1 MYTDLP
7 INVIIPELQQ
17 LFRDQDTGVLI
28 AEPGAGKTTVVPLA
42 MLEEPWLD
50 GKKIIMLEPRRLAAR
65 SAAARMA
72 ASLGEKTGETIGYRV
87 RMDTRVSKATR
98 IEVVTEGVLTR
109 MLQQDQ
115 GLEDTAMIIFDEF
128 HERHLHGDLG
138 LALALESRAMLR
150 PDLKLLVMSATLD
163 PAPVCSLLG
172 EETRVVNC
180 AGRTF
185 PVDTRYVPKPAAVE
199 LESWTARTIIRALS
213 EEEGDILVFLPGAR
227 EIHRT
232 ERELLQVLQA
242 SLPAQVNIHTLYGSM
257 SAEKQDEAIRPA
269 VDGWR
274 KVVLSTAIAE
284 SSLTLPG
291 VKVVVDAGLSR
302 ASAFSPRTGMSRL
315 VTLPASKASADQ
327 RRGRAGRIAPGVCYR
342 LWSEEAHGA
351 LPEAARPEIT
361 SADLAP
367 LALELAAWGV
377 QSPAE
382 LRWLDTPPDAA
393 YAQAQA
399 LLRQLGGLDD
409 AGRIMPF
416 GRRMNTLGVHPRLAS
431 MLLRAAE
438 LGLAS
443 YASTLAALLQEPAGS
458 RSSSSA
464 SAGGA
469 GTDLRPRVEALLAA
483 GRSSAMPQAA
493 AAGADGA
500 AVRRMLQESRQ
511 LRSAL
516 GSPAADPVRPDE
528 DSCGLLLSFAYP
540 DRIGQRREDG
550 RYLLSSGRGVRLVS
564 TESLSRSAYLV
575 AAEADD
581 QGADARILLAAPV
594 QEQTML
600 RAAQHLLHEEVL
612 VAWDRTTKSVRAH
625 KRQRIGVLIIKEST
639 IVKPPEDQVLEAL
652 LSGIR
657 LEGSDILPWSK
668 TSRQVADRMRFLHLH
683 LPDWPDLIEDHLTD
697 ELSEQLAPYLTGMR
711 SATDLKRLSMHD
723 VLLGGLSWTQRQ
735 QLDEEAP
742 THIRVPSGSRI
753 PVDYSNPEDPILSVR
768 LQEMFG
774 QHETPRIGGGL
785 VPVTL
790 HLLSP
795 AQRPVQV
802 TRDLA
807 NFWRETYFEV
817 KKDLKGRYPK
827 HYWPDNPLEA
837 VATNRAKPR

>member
-1 MYTDLP
+1 MYNDLP
-7 INVIIPELQQ
+7 IKAMIPEIRQ
-17 LFRDQDTGVLI
+17 LFRDQDAGILI

-65 SAAARMA
+65 SAASRMA
-72 ASLGEKTGETIGYRV
+72 ASLGEKAGETIGYRV
-87 RMDTRVSKATR
+87 RMDTRVSPATR

-138 LALALESRAMLR
+138 LALALESREMLR

-163 PAPVCSLLG
+163 AAPVSALLG
-172 EETRVVNC
+172 ENTRVVNC

-185 PVDTRYVPKPAAVE
+185 PVETRYVPKPAAAE
-199 LESWTARTIIRALS
+199 LESWTARTIIRALD
-213 EEEGDILVFLPGAR
+213 EEQGDILVFLPGAR

-232 ERELLQVLQA
+232 ERELMQ
-242 SLPAQVNIHTLYGSM
+242 SILPEKVNIHTLYGSM
-257 SAEKQDEAIRPA
+257 PAEKQDEAIRPA
-269 VDGWR
+269 AGGWR
-274 KVVLSTAIAE
+274 KVVLSTSIAE

-302 ASAFSPRTGMSRL
+302 ASSFSPRTGMSRL
-315 VTLPASKASADQ
+315 VTLPVSKASADQ
-327 RRGRAGRIAPGVCYR
+327 RRGRAGRLAPGVCYR

-351 LPEAARPEIT
+351 LPETARPEIT

-382 LRWLDTPPDAA
+382 LRWLDIPPDAA

-409 AGRIMPF
+409 TGRITPF
-416 GRRMNTLGVHPRLAS
+416 GRRMNTFGVHPRLAS

-443 YASTLAALLQEPAGS
+443 FASTLAALLQEPAGL
-458 RSSSSA
+458 RGSSA
-464 SAGGA
+464 GAGGA
-469 GTDLRPRVEALLAA
+469 GTDLRPRVDALLAA
-483 GRSSAMPQAA
+483 ASSARPP

-516 GSPAADPVRPDE
+516 GSPAPDPVQPDE
-528 DSCGLLLSFAYP
+528 DSCGMLLAFAYP

-550 RYLLSSGRGVRLVS
+550 RYLLSSGRGVRLAAA
-564 TESLSRSAYLV
+564 ESLSRSAYLV

-581 QGADARILLAAPV
+581 QGADARILLAAPLR
-594 QEQTML
+594 EETLL
-600 RAAQHLLHEEVL
+600 RAAQHLLHEEVQ

-625 KRQRIGVLIIKEST
+625 KRQRIGALVLKEST
-639 IVKPPEDQVLEAL
+639 IAQPPEDQVREAL

-657 LEGSDILPWSK
+657 MEGLDSLPWTKS
-668 TSRQVADRMRFLHLH
+668 SRQLADRMRFLHLH
-683 LPDWPDLIEDHLTD
+683 LPEWPDLIEDHLTD
-697 ELSEQLAPYLTGMR
+697 ELAERLEPYLTGMR
-711 SATDLKRLSMHD
+711 SAADLKKLSMQD
-723 VLLGGLSWTQRQ
+723 VLLGGISWTQRQ

-742 THIRVPSGSRI
+742 THIQVPSGSRI
-753 PVDYSNPEDPILSVR
+753 PVDYSHPETPVLAVR

-774 QHETPRIGGGL
+774 QQETPRIGGGR

-795 AQRPVQV
+795 AHRPVQV

-837 VATNRAKPR
+837 AATNRAKPRNS

>member
-1 MYTDLP
+1 MKTDLP
-7 INVIIPELQQ
+7 IQPIIPDLRQ
-17 LFRDQDTGVLI
+17 LFQEKDTGVLI

-42 MLEEPWLD
+42 LLEEPWVA
-50 GKKIIMLEPRRLAAR
+50 GRKIIMLEPRRLAAR

-72 ASLGEKTGETIGYRV
+72 ASLGEKVGLTVGYRV
-87 RMDTRVSKATR
+87 RMDTRVSPSTR

-163 PAPVCSLLG
+163 PAPVCALLG
-172 EETRVVNC
+172 EGTKWIDC
-180 AGRTF
+180 PGRTF
-185 PVDTRYVPKPAAVE
+185 PVETRYISKPASEQIETFTAQAVVK
-199 LESWTARTIIRALS
+199 ALA
-213 EEEGDILVFLPGAR
+213 EQEGDILVFLPGAK

-232 ERELLQVLQA
+232 EREL
-242 SLPAQVNIHTLYGSM
+242 SNHMLPAHVEVHALYGSM
-257 SAEKQDEAIRPA
+257 PVERQDEAVRPA
-269 VDGWR
+269 DEGKR
-274 KVVLSTAIAE
+274 KVVLSTSIAE

-302 ASAFSPRTGMSRL
+302 ASVFSPRTGMSRL
-315 VTLPASKASADQ
+315 VTLPVSKASADQ

-342 LWSEEAHGA
+342 LWSEEAHGV
-351 LPEAARPEIT
+351 LPDAAKPEIA

-382 LRWLDTPPDAA
+382 LQWLDTPPAAA
-393 YAQAQA
+393 YGQAQA

-409 AGRIMPF
+409 AGRITPF

-438 LGLAS
+438 LGLVS
-443 YASTLAALLQEPAGS
+443 YASMLAALLQEPAGL
-458 RSSSSA
+458 RSSGSA
-464 SAGGA
+464 GA
-469 GTDLRPRVEALLAA
+469 GTDLRPRVEALLTAD
-483 GRSSAMPQAA
+483 SSGMPQAA
-493 AAGADGA
+493 ASVADGA

-516 GSPAADPVRPDE
+516 GPAADPVRPDE
-528 DSCGLLLSFAYP
+528 DSCGWLLSFAYP

-550 RYLLSSGRGVRLVS
+550 RYLLSSGRGVRLAA

-594 QEQTML
+594 QEKRL
-600 RAAQHLLHEEVL
+600 LELGPHLLHEEVQ
-612 VAWDRTTKSVRAH
+612 VAWDRNTRSVRAH
-625 KRQRIGVLIIKEST
+625 KRLQIGAITLKESG
-639 IVKPPEDQVLEAL
+639 IARPPEDQVLEAL

-657 LEGSDILPWSK
+657 IEGLDCLPWTKS
-668 TSRQVADRMRFLHLH
+668 SRQLADRMRFLHHH
-683 LPDWPDLIEDHLTD
+683 LPEWPDLIEDHLTE
-697 ELSEQLAPYLTGMR
+697 ELAENLSPFLTGMR
-711 SATDLKRLSMHD
+711 SAADLKKLSMQD
-723 VLLGGLSWTQRQ
+723 VLVGGLSWEQRQ
-735 QLDEEAP
+735 QLDREAP
-742 THIRVPSGSRI
+742 THIQVPSGSRI
-753 PVDYSNPEDPILSVR
+753 PVDYSRSEDPTLAVR

-774 QHETPRIGGGL
+774 QQETPRIGGGR
-785 VPVTL
+785 VPLTI

-795 AQRPVQV
+795 AHRPVQV

-827 HYWPDNPLEA
+827 HYWPDDPLEA
-837 VATNRAKPR
+837 KATNRAKPRM

>member
-1 MYTDLP
+1 MKTDLP
-7 INVIIPELQQ
+7 IQQIIPELRQ
-17 LFRDQDTGVLI
+17 LFQEKDTGVLI

-42 MLEEPWLD
+42 LLEEPWVT
-50 GKKIIMLEPRRLAAR
+50 GRKIIMLEPRRLAAR

-72 ASLGEKTGETIGYRV
+72 ASLGEKAGQTVGYRV
-87 RMDTRVSKATR
+87 RMDTRVSQSTR

-163 PAPVCSLLG
+163 PVPVCALLG
-172 EETRVVNC
+172 EGTKWIAC
-180 AGRTF
+180 PGRTF
-185 PVDTRYVPKPAAVE
+185 PVETRYVSKPVSEQIETFTAQAVV
-199 LESWTARTIIRALS
+199 RALL
-213 EEEGDILVFLPGAR
+213 EQEGDVLVFLPGAK

-232 ERELLQVLQA
+232 ERELSNLI
-242 SLPAQVNIHTLYGSM
+242 LPAHVEVHALYGSM
-257 SAEKQDEAIRPA
+257 PVEGQDEAVRPA
-269 VDGWR
+269 DEGKR
-274 KVVLSTAIAE
+274 KVVLSTSIAE
-284 SSLTLPG
+284 SSLTLAG

-302 ASAFSPRTGMSRL
+302 ASVFSPRTGMSRL
-315 VTLPASKASADQ
+315 VTLPVSKASADQ

-342 LWSEEAHGA
+342 LWSEEAHGV
-351 LPEAARPEIT
+351 LPEAAKPEIA

-382 LRWLDTPPDAA
+382 LQWLDTPPAAA
-393 YAQAQA
+393 YGQAQA

-409 AGRIMPF
+409 AGRITPF

-443 YASTLAALLQEPAGS
+443 YASMLAALLQEPAGLL
-458 RSSSSA
+458 SSGSA
-464 SAGGA
+464 GA
-469 GTDLRPRVEALLAA
+469 GTDLRPRVEALLTAD
-483 GRSSAMPQAA
+483 SSGMPQAA
-493 AAGADGA
+493 ASVADGA

-516 GSPAADPVRPDE
+516 GPAADPVRPDE
-528 DSCGLLLSFAYP
+528 DSCGWLLSFAYP

-550 RYLLSSGRGVRLVS
+550 RYLLSSGRGVRLAA

-594 QEQTML
+594 QEKRL
-600 RAAQHLLHEEVL
+600 LDFGPHLLHEEVQ
-612 VAWDRTTKSVRAH
+612 VAWDRNTRSVRAH
-625 KRQRIGVLIIKEST
+625 RRLQIGAITLKENS
-639 IVKPPEDQVLEAL
+639 IAQPPEDQVLEAL

-657 LEGSDILPWSK
+657 IEGLDCLPWTKS
-668 TSRQVADRMRFLHLH
+668 SRQLADRMRFLHHH
-683 LPDWPDLIEDHLTD
+683 LPEWPDLIEDHLTE
-697 ELSEQLAPYLTGMR
+697 ELAEHLSPFLTGMR
-711 SATDLKRLSMHD
+711 SAADLKRLSMQD
-723 VLLGGLSWTQRQ
+723 VLLGGLSWEQRQ
-735 QLDEEAP
+735 QLDREAP
-742 THIRVPSGSRI
+742 THIQVPSGSRI
-753 PVDYSNPEDPILSVR
+753 PVDYSRPEDPTLAVR

-774 QHETPRIGGGL
+774 QQETPRIGGGR
-785 VPVTL
+785 VPLTI

-827 HYWPDNPLEA
+827 HYWPDDPLEA
-837 VATNRAKPR
+837 IATNRAKPRV

>member
-1 MYTDLP
+1 MHIELP
-7 INVIIPELQQ
+7 IQEIIPELRQ

-42 MLEEPWLD
+42 LLEEPWVA
-50 GKKIIMLEPRRLAAR
+50 GRKIIMLEPRRLAAR
-65 SAAARMA
+65 SAASRLA
-72 ASLGEKTGETIGYRV
+72 ATLGEKAGQTVGYRV
-87 RMDTRVSKATR
+87 RMDTRVSQVTR

-163 PAPVCSLLG
+163 PVPVCALLG
-172 EETRVVNC
+172 EGTGSIHC
-180 AGRTF
+180 PGRTF
-185 PVDTRYVPKPAAVE
+185 PVETRYVPRPAAMP
-199 LESWTARTIIRALS
+199 LEQFTAQTVTKALA
-213 EEEGDILVFLPGAR
+213 EQEGDVLVFLPGAR

-232 ERELLQVLQA
+232 ERELSNG
-242 SLPAQVNIHTLYGSM
+242 SLPGHVKVHSLYGSM
-257 SAEKQDEAIRPA
+257 PVEQQDEAIRPA
-269 VDGWR
+269 AEGSR
-274 KVVLSTAIAE
+274 KVVLSTSIAE
-284 SSLTLPG
+284 SSLTLAG
-291 VKVVVDAGLSR
+291 VKIVVDAGLSR

-315 VTLPASKASADQ
+315 VTLPVSKASADQ

-342 LWSEEAHGA
+342 LWSEEVHGG

-367 LALELAAWGV
+367 LALELAVWGV

-382 LRWLDTPPDAA
+382 LQWLDTPPDAA
-393 YAQAQA
+393 YGQAQA

-409 AGRIMPF
+409 AGRITPF

-443 YASTLAALLQEPAGS
+443 YASMLAALLQEPAGL
-458 RSSSSA
+458 RSSGSA
-464 SAGGA
+464 GA
-469 GTDLRPRVEALLAA
+469 GTDLRPRVEALLTAD
-483 GRSSAMPQAA
+483 SSGMSQAA
-493 AAGADGA
+493 AAVADGA

-516 GSPAADPVRPDE
+516 GPAVDPVRPDE
-528 DSCGLLLSFAYP
+528 ESCGLLLSFAYP

-550 RYLLSSGRGVRLVS
+550 RYLLSSGRGVRLAA

-581 QGADARILLAAPV
+581 QGADARILLAAPL
-594 QEQTML
+594 QEQTL
-600 RAAQHLLHEEVL
+600 VQAGQHLLHNEVQ
-612 VAWDRTTKSVRAH
+612 VAWDSNTRSVRAH
-625 KRQRIGVLIIKEST
+625 KRLRIGALVIKESS
-639 IVKPPEDQVLEAL
+639 IAQPPEDQVLEAL
-652 LSGIR
+652 LTGIR
-657 LEGSDILPWSK
+657 MEGLDCLPWTK
-668 TSRQVADRMRFLHLH
+668 TSRQLADRLRFLHLH
-683 LPDWPDLIEDHLTD
+683 LPEWPDLIEDNLTEELAEHLT
-697 ELSEQLAPYLTGMR
+697 PYLIGMR
-711 SATDLKRLSMHD
+711 SAADLKRLSMQD

-735 QLDEEAP
+735 QLDDEAP
-742 THIRVPSGSRI
+742 THIQVPSGSRI
-753 PVDYSNPEDPILSVR
+753 PVDYSRPEDPALAVR

-774 QHETPRIGGGL
+774 QQETPRIAGGR
-785 VPVTL
+785 VPLTI

-807 NFWRETYFEV
+807 NFWRETYFDV

-837 VATNRAKPR
+837 VATNRAKPRGK

>member
-1 MYTDLP
+1 MKTDLP
-7 INVIIPELQQ
+7 IQQIIPELRQ
-17 LFRDQDTGVLI
+17 LFQEKDTGVLI

-42 MLEEPWLD
+42 LLKEPWVA
-50 GKKIIMLEPRRLAAR
+50 GRKIIMLEPRRLAAR

-72 ASLGEKTGETIGYRV
+72 ASLDEKVGLTVGYRV
-87 RMDTRVSKATR
+87 RMDTRVSPSTR

-163 PAPVCSLLG
+163 PAPVCALLG
-172 EETRVVNC
+172 DGTKWIDC
-180 AGRTF
+180 PGRTF
-185 PVDTRYVPKPAAVE
+185 PVETRYVSKPASE
-199 LESWTARTIIRALS
+199 QIGTFTAQVVVKALA
-213 EEEGDILVFLPGAR
+213 EQEGDVLVFLPGAK

-232 ERELLQVLQA
+232 ERELSKLM
-242 SLPAQVNIHTLYGSM
+242 LPAYVQVHTLYGSM
-257 SAEKQDEAIRPA
+257 PVERQDEAVRPA
-269 VDGWR
+269 DEGKR
-274 KVVLSTAIAE
+274 KVVLSTSIAE
-284 SSLTLPG
+284 SSLTLAG

-302 ASAFSPRTGMSRL
+302 ASVFSPRTGMSRL
-315 VTLPASKASADQ
+315 VTLPVSKASADQ

-342 LWSEEAHGA
+342 LWSEEAHGV
-351 LPEAARPEIT
+351 LPDAAKPEIS

-382 LRWLDTPPDAA
+382 LQWLDTPPAAA
-393 YAQAQA
+393 YGQAQA

-409 AGRIMPF
+409 AGRITPF

-443 YASTLAALLQEPAGS
+443 YASMLAALLQEPAGL
-458 RSSSSA
+458 RSSGSA
-464 SAGGA
+464 GA
-469 GTDLRPRVEALLAA
+469 GTDLRPRVKALLTAD
-483 GRSSAMPQAA
+483 SSGMPQAA
-493 AAGADGA
+493 ASVADDA

-516 GSPAADPVRPDE
+516 GPAADPVRPDE
-528 DSCGLLLSFAYP
+528 DSCGWLLSFAYP

-550 RYLLSSGRGVRLVS
+550 RYLLSSGRGVRLAA

-594 QEQTML
+594 QEKRLLELGPYM
-600 RAAQHLLHEEVL
+600 LHEEVQ
-612 VAWDRTTKSVRAH
+612 VAWDRNTRSVRAY
-625 KRQRIGVLIIKEST
+625 KRLRIGAITLKENS
-639 IVKPPEDQVLEAL
+639 IAQPPEDQVLEAL

-657 LEGSDILPWSK
+657 IEGLDCLPWTKS
-668 TSRQVADRMRFLHLH
+668 SRQLADRMRFLHYH
-683 LPDWPDLIEDHLTD
+683 LPEWPDLIEDHLTE
-697 ELSEQLAPYLTGMR
+697 ELAEYLSPFLTGMR
-711 SATDLKRLSMHD
+711 SAADLKRLSMQD
-723 VLLGGLSWTQRQ
+723 VLLGGLSWEQRQ
-735 QLDEEAP
+735 QLDREAP
-742 THIRVPSGSRI
+742 THIQVPSGSRI
-753 PVDYSNPEDPILSVR
+753 PVDYTRAEDPVLAVR

-774 QHETPRIGGGL
+774 QQETPRIGGGR
-785 VPVTL
+785 VPLTI

-827 HYWPDNPLEA
+827 HYWPDDPLEA
-837 VATNRAKPR
+837 IATNRAKPRV

>member
-1 MYTDLP
+1 MKTDLP
-7 INVIIPELQQ
+7 IQQIIPELRQ
-17 LFRDQDTGVLI
+17 LFQEKDTGVLI

-42 MLEEPWLD
+42 LLEEPWVA
-50 GKKIIMLEPRRLAAR
+50 GRKIIMLEPRRLAAR

-72 ASLGEKTGETIGYRV
+72 ASLGEKVGLTVGYRV
-87 RMDTRVSKATR
+87 RMDTRVSQSTR
-98 IEVVTEGVLTR
+98 IEVVTEGVLTL

-163 PAPVCSLLG
+163 PAPVCALLG
-172 EETRVVNC
+172 EGTIWIDC
-180 AGRTF
+180 PGRTF
-185 PVDTRYVPKPAAVE
+185 PVETRYVSKPASEQIETFTAQAVVK
-199 LESWTARTIIRALS
+199 ALA
-213 EEEGDILVFLPGAR
+213 EQEGDVLVFLPGAK

-232 ERELLQVLQA
+232 EREL
-242 SLPAQVNIHTLYGSM
+242 SNRMIPAHVEVHALYGSM
-257 SAEKQDEAIRPA
+257 PVERQDEAVRPA
-269 VDGWR
+269 DKGKR
-274 KVVLSTAIAE
+274 KVVLSTSIAE
-284 SSLTLPG
+284 SSLTLAG

-302 ASAFSPRTGMSRL
+302 ASVFSPRTGMSRL
-315 VTLPASKASADQ
+315 VTLPVSKASADQ

-342 LWSEEAHGA
+342 LWSEEAHGV
-351 LPEAARPEIT
+351 LPDAAKPEIA

-382 LRWLDTPPDAA
+382 LQWLDTPPAAA
-393 YAQAQA
+393 YGQAQA
-399 LLRQLGGLDD
+399 LLRHLGGLDES
-409 AGRIMPF
+409 GRITPF

-443 YASTLAALLQEPAGS
+443 YASMLAALLQEPAGL
-458 RSSSSA
+458 RSSGSA
-464 SAGGA
+464 GA
-469 GTDLRPRVEALLAA
+469 GTDLRPRVEALLTAD
-483 GRSSAMPQAA
+483 SSGMPQAA
-493 AAGADGA
+493 ASVADGA

-511 LRSAL
+511 LRLAL
-516 GSPAADPVRPDE
+516 GPAADQVRPDE
-528 DSCGLLLSFAYP
+528 DSCGWLLSFAYP

-550 RYLLSSGRGVRLVS
+550 RYLLSSGRGVRLAA

-594 QEQTML
+594 QEKRL
-600 RAAQHLLHEEVL
+600 LDFGPHLLHEEVQ
-612 VAWDRTTKSVRAH
+612 VAWDRNTRSVRAH
-625 KRQRIGVLIIKEST
+625 RRLQIGAITLKESS
-639 IVKPPEDQVLEAL
+639 IAQPPEDQVLEAL

-657 LEGSDILPWSK
+657 IEGLDCLPWTKS
-668 TSRQVADRMRFLHLH
+668 SRQLADRMRFLHHH
-683 LPDWPDLIEDHLTD
+683 LPEWPDLIEDHLTE
-697 ELSEQLAPYLTGMR
+697 ELAEHLSPFLTGMR
-711 SATDLKRLSMHD
+711 SAADLKRLSMQD
-723 VLLGGLSWTQRQ
+723 VLLGGLSWEQRQ
-735 QLDEEAP
+735 QLDREAP
-742 THIRVPSGSRI
+742 THIQVPSGSRI
-753 PVDYSNPEDPILSVR
+753 PVDYSRPEDPTLAVR

-774 QHETPRIGGGL
+774 QQETPRIGGGR
-785 VPVTL
+785 VPLTI

-827 HYWPDNPLEA
+827 HYWPDDPLEA
-837 VATNRAKPR
+837 IATNRAKPRI

>member
-1 MYTDLP
+1 MKTDLP
-7 INVIIPELQQ
+7 IQQIIPELRQ
-17 LFRDQDTGVLI
+17 LFQEKDTGVLI

-42 MLEEPWLD
+42 LLEEPWVA
-50 GKKIIMLEPRRLAAR
+50 GRKIIMLEPRRLAAR

-72 ASLGEKTGETIGYRV
+72 ASLGEKVGLTVGYRV
-87 RMDTRVSKATR
+87 RMDTRVSQSTR

-163 PAPVCSLLG
+163 PAPVCALLG
-172 EETRVVNC
+172 EGTIWIDC
-180 AGRTF
+180 PGRTF
-185 PVDTRYVPKPAAVE
+185 PVETRYVSKPASEQIETFTAQAVVK
-199 LESWTARTIIRALS
+199 ALA
-213 EEEGDILVFLPGAR
+213 EQEGDVLVFLPGAK

-232 ERELLQVLQA
+232 EREL
-242 SLPAQVNIHTLYGSM
+242 SNRMIPAHVEVHALYGSM
-257 SAEKQDEAIRPA
+257 PVERQDEAVRPA
-269 VDGWR
+269 DKGKR
-274 KVVLSTAIAE
+274 KVVLSTSIAE
-284 SSLTLPG
+284 SSLTLAG

-302 ASAFSPRTGMSRL
+302 ASVFSPRTGMSRL
-315 VTLPASKASADQ
+315 VTLPVSKASADQ

-342 LWSEEAHGA
+342 LWSEEAHGV
-351 LPEAARPEIT
+351 LPDAAKPEIA

-382 LRWLDTPPDAA
+382 LQWLDTPPAAA
-393 YAQAQA
+393 YGQAQA
-399 LLRQLGGLDD
+399 LLRQLGGLDE
-409 AGRIMPF
+409 AGRITPF

-443 YASTLAALLQEPAGS
+443 YASMLAALLQEPAGL
-458 RSSSSA
+458 RSSGSA
-464 SAGGA
+464 GA
-469 GTDLRPRVEALLAA
+469 GTDLRPRVEALLTAD
-483 GRSSAMPQAA
+483 SSGMPQAA
-493 AAGADGA
+493 ASVADGA
-500 AVRRMLQESRQ
+500 AVRRMLQESCQ
-511 LRSAL
+511 LRLAL
-516 GSPAADPVRPDE
+516 GPAADPVRPDE
-528 DSCGLLLSFAYP
+528 DSCGWLLSFAYP

-550 RYLLSSGRGVRLVS
+550 RYLLSSGRGVRLAA

-594 QEQTML
+594 QEKRL
-600 RAAQHLLHEEVL
+600 LDFGPHLLHEEVQ
-612 VAWDRTTKSVRAH
+612 VAWDRNTRSVRAH
-625 KRQRIGVLIIKEST
+625 RRVQIGAITLKESS
-639 IVKPPEDQVLEAL
+639 IAQPPEDQVLEAL

-657 LEGSDILPWSK
+657 IEGLDCLPWTKS
-668 TSRQVADRMRFLHLH
+668 SRQLADRMRFLHHH
-683 LPDWPDLIEDHLTD
+683 LPEWPDLIEDHLTE
-697 ELSEQLAPYLTGMR
+697 ELAEHLSPFLTGMR
-711 SATDLKRLSMHD
+711 SAADLKRLSMQD
-723 VLLGGLSWTQRQ
+723 VLLGGLSWEQRQ
-735 QLDEEAP
+735 QLDREAP
-742 THIRVPSGSRI
+742 THIQVPSGSRI
-753 PVDYSNPEDPILSVR
+753 PVDYSRPEDPTLAVR

-774 QHETPRIGGGL
+774 QQETPRIGGGR
-785 VPVTL
+785 VPLTI

-827 HYWPDNPLEA
+827 HYWPDDPLEA
-837 VATNRAKPR
+837 IATNRAKPRI

>member
-1 MYTDLP
+1 MSMDLP
-7 INVIIPELQQ
+7 IQPIIPELKQ
-17 LFRDQDTGVLI
+17 LFQNHDTGVLI

-42 MLEEPWLD
+42 LLDEPWVN
-50 GKKIIMLEPRRLAAR
+50 GRKIIMLEPRRLAAR

-72 ASLGEKTGETIGYRV
+72 ASLGEKAGQTVGYRV
-87 RMDTRVSKATR
+87 RMDTRVSQTTR

-163 PAPVCSLLG
+163 PVPVCTLLG
-172 EETRVVNC
+172 EGTRWIDC
-180 AGRTF
+180 PGRTF
-185 PVDTRYVPKPAAVE
+185 PVETRYMSKSTSDQ
-199 LESWTARTIIRALS
+199 LEAFTAQAIVKALM
-213 EEEGDILVFLPGAR
+213 EQEGDVLVFLPGAK

-232 ERELLQVLQA
+232 ERELSRLI
-242 SLPAQVNIHTLYGSM
+242 LPAHVQVHSLYGSM
-257 SAEKQDEAIRPA
+257 PMKQQDEAVRPA
-269 VDGWR
+269 EAGKR
-274 KVVLSTAIAE
+274 KVVLSTSIAE
-284 SSLTLPG
+284 SSLTLAG
-291 VKVVVDAGLSR
+291 IKVVVDAGLSR
-302 ASAFSPRTGMSRL
+302 ASVFSPRTGMSRL
-315 VTLPASKASADQ
+315 VTLPVSKASADQ

-342 LWSEEAHGA
+342 LWSEEAYAA
-351 LPEAARPEIT
+351 LPDAARPEIA

-377 QSPAE
+377 QTPAE
-382 LRWLDTPPDAA
+382 LQWLDTPPAAA
-393 YAQAQA
+393 YGQAQA

-409 AGRIMPF
+409 AGRITPF
-416 GRRMNTLGVHPRLAS
+416 GRRMNALGVHPRLAS

-443 YASTLAALLQEPAGS
+443 YASMLAALLQEPAGL
-458 RSSSSA
+458 RSNGNA
-464 SAGGA
+464 GA
-469 GTDLRPRVEALLAA
+469 GTDLRPRVESLLTAD
-483 GRSSAMPQAA
+483 SSGTPQAA
-493 AAGADGA
+493 SAVADDA
-500 AVRRMLQESRQ
+500 AVRRMLLESRQ

-516 GSPAADPVRPDE
+516 GPAADPVRPDE

-550 RYLLSSGRGVRLVS
+550 RYLLSSGRGVRLTA

-575 AAEADD
+575 AADADD
-581 QGADARILLAAPV
+581 QGADARILLAAPL
-594 QEQTML
+594 QELTL
-600 RAAQHLLHEEVL
+600 LDFSPHVLHEEIQ
-612 VAWDRTTKSVRAH
+612 VAWDRNTRSVRAH
-625 KRQRIGVLIIKEST
+625 KRLRIGAIIVKESS
-639 IVKPPEDQVLEAL
+639 IAQPPEDQVLEAL

-657 LEGSDILPWSK
+657 MEGLDCLPWTKS
-668 TSRQVADRMRFLHLH
+668 SRQLADRLRFLHHH
-683 LPDWPDLIEDHLTD
+683 LPEWPDLVEDDLTEELAEHL
-697 ELSEQLAPYLTGMR
+697 SPYLTGMR
-711 SATDLKRLSMHD
+711 SAADLKRLSMQD
-723 VLLGGLSWTQRQ
+723 VLLSGLSWEQRQ
-735 QLDEEAP
+735 QLDREAP
-742 THIRVPSGSRI
+742 THIQVPSGSRI
-753 PVDYSNPEDPILSVR
+753 PVDYSRPEDPTLAVR

-774 QHETPRIGGGL
+774 QQETPRIGGGR
-785 VPVTL
+785 VPLTI

-827 HYWPDNPLEA
+827 HYWPDDPLEA
-837 VATNRAKPR
+837 IATNRAKPRGR

>member
-7 INVIIPELQQ
+7 IQAIIPELQQ
-17 LFRDQDTGVLI
+17 CFREQDTAVLI

-42 MLEEPWLD
+42 MLEQPWLE
-50 GKKIIMLEPRRLAAR
+50 GKKIVMLEPRRIAAR
-65 SAAARMA
+65 SAASRMA
-72 ASLGEKTGETIGYRV
+72 AVLGEKTGQTVGYRV
-87 RMDTRVSKATR
+87 RMDTRVSSGTR

-163 PAPVCSLLG
+163 PAPVSSLLG
-172 EETRVVNC
+172 EGTRIVHC

-185 PVDTRYVPKPAAVE
+185 PVETRYVPKPAAVE
-199 LESWTARTIIRALS
+199 LESWTARTIIRALT
-213 EEEGDILVFLPGAR
+213 EEQGDILVFLPGAR

-232 ERELLQVLQA
+232 ERELMQA
-242 SLPAQVNIHTLYGSM
+242 SLPAQVNVHTLYGSM
-257 SAEKQDEAIRPA
+257 AAEKQDEAIRA
-269 VDGWR
+269 AAEGWR
-274 KVVLSTAIAE
+274 KVVLSTSIAE
-284 SSLTLPG
+284 SSLTIPG
-291 VKVVVDAGLSR
+291 VKVVVDAGQSR
-302 ASAFSPRTGMSRL
+302 ASSFSARTGMSRL
-315 VTLPASKASADQ
+315 VTLPVSKASADQ

-351 LPEAARPEIT
+351 LPDTARPEIS

-382 LRWLDTPPDAA
+382 LSWLDIPPDAA

-409 AGRIMPF
+409 AGRITPL

-443 YASTLAALLQEPAGS
+443 YASTLAALLQEPAGL
-458 RSSSSA
+458 RSGSA

-469 GTDLRPRVEALLAA
+469 GVDLRPRVEALLAA
-483 GRSSAMPQAA
+483 GSSAMPH

-511 LRSAL
+511 LCSAL
-516 GSPAADPVRPDE
+516 GGPAADPVQPDE

-540 DRIGQRREDG
+540 DRIAQRREDG
-550 RYLLSSGRGVRLVS
+550 RYLLSSGRGVRLGAI
-564 TESLSRSAYLV
+564 ESLSRSAYLV

-581 QGADARILLAAPV
+581 QGADARILLAAPL
-594 QEQTML
+594 QEQTVL
-600 RAAQHLLHEEVL
+600 RAAQHLLHEEVQ
-612 VAWDRTTKSVRAH
+612 VAWDRTTRSVRAH
-625 KRQRIGVLIIKEST
+625 KRQRIGALIIKESPAAQ
-639 IVKPPEDQVLEAL
+639 PPEEQVLEAL
-652 LSGIR
+652 LTGIR
-657 LEGSDILPWSK
+657 LEGLEMLPWSK
-668 TSRQVADRMRFLHLH
+668 TSRQLADRMRFLHKH
-683 LPDWPDLIEDHLTD
+683 LPEWPDLIEDHLTD
-697 ELSEQLAPYLTGMR
+697 ELAEQLTPYLTGMR
-711 SATDLKRLSMHD
+711 SAADLKRLSMHD

-742 THIRVPSGSRI
+742 THILVPSGSRI
-753 PVDYSNPEDPILSVR
+753 PVDYSNSDDPVLAVR

-774 QHETPRIGGGL
+774 QQETPRIGGGR

-827 HYWPDNPLEA
+827 HYWPDDPLEA
-837 VATNRAKPR
+837 TATNRAKPRTT

>member
-1 MYTDLP
+1 MKIELP
-7 INVIIPELQQ
+7 IEQIIPELKQQ
-17 LFRDQDTGVLI
+17 LREQDTAVLI
-28 AEPGAGKTTVVPLA
+28 AEPGAGKTTVVPLE
-42 MLEEPWLD
+42 LLGEPWVND
-50 GKKIIMLEPRRLAAR
+50 RKILMLEPRRLAAR

-72 ASLGEKTGETIGYRV
+72 ASLGESVGETVGYRV
-87 RMDTRVSKATR
+87 RMDTRVSQNTR

-163 PAPVCSLLG
+163 PGPVCALLG
-172 EETRVVNC
+172 EGTSWLDC
-180 AGRTF
+180 PGRTF
-185 PVDTRYVPKPAAVE
+185 PVETRYVHRPASAQ
-199 LESWTARTIIRALS
+199 LEEFVAREIANAIADQ
-213 EEEGDILVFLPGAR
+213 EGDMLVFLPGVR

-232 ERELLQVLQA
+232 VRALE
-242 SLPAQVNIHTLYGSM
+242 SMMLPANVLVQSLYGSM
-257 SAEKQDEAIRPA
+257 SLERQDEAIRPA
-269 VDGWR
+269 PQGMR
-274 KVVLSTAIAE
+274 KVVLSTSIAE
-284 SSLTLPG
+284 SSLTIAG
-291 VKVVVDAGLSR
+291 IKVVVDAGLSR
-302 ASAFSPRTGMSRL
+302 ASVFSARTGMSRL
-315 VTLPASKASADQ
+315 MTMPVSKASADQ
-327 RRGRAGRIAPGVCYR
+327 RRGRAGRTAPGVCYR

-351 LPEAARPEIT
+351 LPESARPEIT

-382 LRWLDTPPDAA
+382 LQWLDIPPAA
-393 YAQAQA
+393 AFGQAQA

-409 AGRIMPF
+409 AGRITPF

-443 YASTLAALLQEPAGS
+443 YASMLAALLQEPAGL
-458 RSSSSA
+458 RSSGSA
-464 SAGGA
+464 SA
-469 GTDLRPRVEALLAA
+469 GTDLRPRVEALLTAD
-483 GRSSAMPQAA
+483 SSGMPQAA
-493 AAGADGA
+493 ASVADAA

-516 GSPAADPVRPDE
+516 GPAQHSLRPDE

-550 RYLLSSGRGVRLVS
+550 RYLLSSGRGVRLAA
-564 TESLSRSAYLV
+564 TESLSRSAWLV

-581 QGADARILLAAPV
+581 QGADARILSAAPV
-594 QEQTML
+594 PEQL
-600 RAAQHLLHEEVL
+600 LLDHAAHLLHEEDRIV
-612 VAWDRTTKSVRAH
+612 WDRSTRSVRA
-625 KRQRIGVLIIKEST
+625 RRSLRIGAIVVKESG
-639 IVKPPEDQVLEAL
+639 IAHPAEDQITEAMI
-652 LSGIR
+652 SGIR
-657 LEGSDILPWSK
+657 LEGLSCLPWNKS
-668 TSRQVADRMRFLHLH
+668 SRQLVDRLRFLHTH
-683 LPDWPDLIEDHLTD
+683 LPGWPNLSAD
-697 ELSEQLAPYLTGMR
+697 ELTTDFEARLRPFLSGMR
-711 SATDLKRLSMHD
+711 SVTDLKKLSLQD
-723 VLLGGLSWTQRQ
+723 ILLSELSWEQRQ
-735 QLDEEAP
+735 QLDQEAP
-742 THIRVPSGSRI
+742 THIQVPSGSRI
-753 PVDYSNPEDPILSVR
+753 PIDYSRPEDPTLAVR

-774 QHETPRIGGGL
+774 QQETPRIGGGR
-785 VPVTL
+785 VPLTV

-837 VATNRAKPR
+837 MATNRAKPRGS

>member
-1 MYTDLP
+1 MKTDLP
-7 INVIIPELQQ
+7 IQQIIPELRQ
-17 LFRDQDTGVLI
+17 LFQEKDTGVLT

-42 MLEEPWLD
+42 LLEEPWVT
-50 GKKIIMLEPRRLAAR
+50 GRKIIMLEPRRLAAR

-72 ASLGEKTGETIGYRV
+72 ASLGEKAGQTVGYRV
-87 RMDTRVSKATR
+87 RMDTRVSQSTR

-163 PAPVCSLLG
+163 PVPVCALLG
-172 EETRVVNC
+172 EGTRWIAC
-180 AGRTF
+180 PGRTF
-185 PVDTRYVPKPAAVE
+185 PVETRYVSKPVSEQIETFTAQAVV
-199 LESWTARTIIRALS
+199 RAL
-213 EEEGDILVFLPGAR
+213 EEQEGDVLVFLPGAK

-232 ERELLQVLQA
+232 ERELSNLM
-242 SLPAQVNIHTLYGSM
+242 LPAHVEVHALYGSM
-257 SAEKQDEAIRPA
+257 PVERQDEAVRPA
-269 VDGWR
+269 DEGKR
-274 KVVLSTAIAE
+274 KVVLSTSIAE
-284 SSLTLPG
+284 SSLTLAG

-302 ASAFSPRTGMSRL
+302 ASVFSPRTGMSRL
-315 VTLPASKASADQ
+315 VTLPVSKASADQ

-351 LPEAARPEIT
+351 LPEAAKPEIA

-367 LALELAAWGV
+367 LALELVAWGV

-382 LRWLDTPPDAA
+382 LQWLDTPPAAA
-393 YAQAQA
+393 YGQAQA
-399 LLRQLGGLDD
+399 LLRQLGGLDE
-409 AGRIMPF
+409 AGRITPF

-443 YASTLAALLQEPAGS
+443 YASMLAALLQEPAGL
-458 RSSSSA
+458 RSSGSA
-464 SAGGA
+464 GA
-469 GTDLRPRVEALLAA
+469 GTDLRPRVEALLTAD
-483 GRSSAMPQAA
+483 SSGMPQAA
-493 AAGADGA
+493 ASVADGA

-516 GSPAADPVRPDE
+516 GPAADPVRPDE
-528 DSCGLLLSFAYP
+528 DSCGWLLSFAYP

-550 RYLLSSGRGVRLVS
+550 RYLLSSGRGVRLAA

-594 QEQTML
+594 QEKRL
-600 RAAQHLLHEEVL
+600 LDFGPHLLHEEVQ
-612 VAWDRTTKSVRAH
+612 VAWDRNTRSVRAH
-625 KRQRIGVLIIKEST
+625 RRLRIGAITLKESG
-639 IVKPPEDQVLEAL
+639 IAQPPEDQVLEAL

-657 LEGSDILPWSK
+657 IEGLDCLPWTKS
-668 TSRQVADRMRFLHLH
+668 SRQLADRMRFLHYH
-683 LPDWPDLIEDHLTD
+683 LPEWPDLIEDHLTE
-697 ELSEQLAPYLTGMR
+697 ELAEHLSPFLTGMR
-711 SATDLKRLSMHD
+711 SAADLKKLSMQD
-723 VLLGGLSWTQRQ
+723 VLLGGLSWEQRQ
-735 QLDEEAP
+735 QLDREAP
-742 THIRVPSGSRI
+742 THIQVPSGSRI
-753 PVDYSNPEDPILSVR
+753 PVDYSRPEDPTLAVR

-774 QHETPRIGGGL
+774 QQETPRIGGGR
-785 VPVTL
+785 VPLTI

-827 HYWPDNPLEA
+827 HYWPDDPLEA
-837 VATNRAKPR
+837 IATNRAKPRV

>member
-1 MYTDLP
+1 MKTDLP
-7 INVIIPELQQ
+7 IQQIIPELRL
-17 LFRDQDTGVLI
+17 LFQEKDTGVLI

-42 MLEEPWLD
+42 LLEEPWVA
-50 GKKIIMLEPRRLAAR
+50 GRKIIMLEPRRLAAR

-72 ASLGEKTGETIGYRV
+72 ASLGEKAGQTVGYRV
-87 RMDTRVSKATR
+87 RMDTRVSQSTR

-163 PAPVCSLLG
+163 PAPVCTLLG
-172 EETRVVNC
+172 EGTQWIDC
-180 AGRTF
+180 PGRTF
-185 PVDTRYVPKPAAVE
+185 PVETRYVSKPASEQIETFTAEAVVK
-199 LESWTARTIIRALS
+199 ALA
-213 EEEGDILVFLPGAR
+213 EQEGDVLVFLPGAK

-232 ERELLQVLQA
+232 EREL
-242 SLPAQVNIHTLYGSM
+242 SNRMIPAYVEVHALYGSM
-257 SAEKQDEAIRPA
+257 PVERQDEAVRPA
-269 VDGWR
+269 DEGKR
-274 KVVLSTAIAE
+274 KVVLSTSIAE
-284 SSLTLPG
+284 SSLTLAG

-302 ASAFSPRTGMSRL
+302 ASVFSPRTGMSRL
-315 VTLPASKASADQ
+315 VTLPVSKASADQ

-351 LPEAARPEIT
+351 LPEAAKPEIA

-382 LRWLDTPPDAA
+382 LQWLDTPPAAA
-393 YAQAQA
+393 YGQAQA
-399 LLRQLGGLDD
+399 LLRQLGGLDE
-409 AGRIMPF
+409 AGRITPF

-443 YASTLAALLQEPAGS
+443 YASMLAALLQEPAGL
-458 RSSSSA
+458 RSSGGA
-464 SAGGA
+464 GA
-469 GTDLRPRVEALLAA
+469 GTDLRPRVEALLTAD
-483 GRSSAMPQAA
+483 SSGMPQAA
-493 AAGADGA
+493 ASVADVA

-516 GSPAADPVRPDE
+516 GPAADPVRPDE
-528 DSCGLLLSFAYP
+528 DSCGWLLSFAYP

-550 RYLLSSGRGVRLVS
+550 RYLLSSGRGVRLAA

-594 QEQTML
+594 QEKKL
-600 RAAQHLLHEEVL
+600 LDFGPHLLHEEVQ
-612 VAWDRTTKSVRAH
+612 VAWDRNTRSVRAH
-625 KRQRIGVLIIKEST
+625 RRLQIGAITLKESS
-639 IVKPPEDQVLEAL
+639 IAQPPEDQVLEAL

-657 LEGSDILPWSK
+657 IEGLDCLPWTKS
-668 TSRQVADRMRFLHLH
+668 SRQLADRMRFLHH
-683 LPDWPDLIEDHLTD
+683 HVPEWPDLIEDHLTE
-697 ELSEQLAPYLTGMR
+697 ELAEHLSPFLTGMR
-711 SATDLKRLSMHD
+711 SAADLKRLSMQD
-723 VLLGGLSWTQRQ
+723 VLLGGLSWEQRQ
-735 QLDEEAP
+735 QLDREAP
-742 THIRVPSGSRI
+742 THIQVPSGSRI
-753 PVDYSNPEDPILSVR
+753 PVDYSRSEDPTLAVR

-774 QHETPRIGGGL
+774 QQETPRIGGGR
-785 VPVTL
+785 VPLTI

-827 HYWPDNPLEA
+827 HYWPDDPLEA
-837 VATNRAKPR
+837 IATNRAKPRI

>member
-1 MYTDLP
+1 MKTDLP
-7 INVIIPELQQ
+7 IQQIIPELMQ
-17 LFRDQDTGVLI
+17 LFQEKDTGVLI

-42 MLEEPWLD
+42 LLEEPWVAGL
-50 GKKIIMLEPRRLAAR
+50 KIIMLEPRRLAAR

-72 ASLGEKTGETIGYRV
+72 ASLGEKAGQTVGYRV
-87 RMDTRVSKATR
+87 RMDTRVSQSTR

-163 PAPVCSLLG
+163 PAPVCALLG
-172 EETRVVNC
+172 EGTKWIDC
-180 AGRTF
+180 PGRTF
-185 PVDTRYVPKPAAVE
+185 PVETRYISKSASE
-199 LESWTARTIIRALS
+199 QIETFTARAVVKALA
-213 EEEGDILVFLPGAR
+213 EHEGDVLVFLPGAK

-232 ERELLQVLQA
+232 ERELSNLM
-242 SLPAQVNIHTLYGSM
+242 LPAHVQVHALYGSM
-257 SAEKQDEAIRPA
+257 PVERQDEAVRPA
-269 VDGWR
+269 EEGKR
-274 KVVLSTAIAE
+274 KVVLSTSIAE
-284 SSLTLPG
+284 SSLTLAG

-302 ASAFSPRTGMSRL
+302 ASVFSPRTGMSRL
-315 VTLPASKASADQ
+315 VTLPVSKASADQ

-342 LWSEEAHGA
+342 LWSEEAHGV
-351 LPEAARPEIT
+351 LPDAAKPEIA

-382 LRWLDTPPDAA
+382 LQWLDTPPAAA
-393 YAQAQA
+393 YGQAQA

-409 AGRIMPF
+409 AGRITPF

-443 YASTLAALLQEPAGS
+443 YASMLAALLQEPAGL
-458 RSSSSA
+458 RSSGSA
-464 SAGGA
+464 GA
-469 GTDLRPRVEALLAA
+469 GTDLRPRVEALLTAD
-483 GRSSAMPQAA
+483 SSGMPQAA
-493 AAGADGA
+493 ASVADGA

-516 GSPAADPVRPDE
+516 GSAADPVQPNE
-528 DSCGLLLSFAYP
+528 DSCGWLLSFAYP

-550 RYLLSSGRGVRLVS
+550 RYLLSSGRGVRLAA

-594 QEQTML
+594 QEKRL
-600 RAAQHLLHEEVL
+600 LELGPHLLHEEVQ
-612 VAWDRTTKSVRAH
+612 VAWDRNTRSVRAH
-625 KRQRIGVLIIKEST
+625 RRLRIGAITLKESS
-639 IVKPPEDQVLEAL
+639 IAQPPEEQVLEAL

-657 LEGSDILPWSK
+657 IEGLDCLPWTKS
-668 TSRQVADRMRFLHLH
+668 SRQLADRMRFLHYH
-683 LPDWPDLIEDHLTD
+683 LPEWPDLIEDHLTE
-697 ELSEQLAPYLTGMR
+697 ELAEHLSPFLTGMR
-711 SATDLKRLSMHD
+711 SAADLKRLSMQD
-723 VLLGGLSWTQRQ
+723 VLLGGLNWEQRQ
-735 QLDEEAP
+735 QLDREAP
-742 THIRVPSGSRI
+742 THIQVPSGSRI
-753 PVDYSNPEDPILSVR
+753 PVDYSRPEDPALAVR

-774 QHETPRIGGGL
+774 QQETPRIGGGR
-785 VPVTL
+785 VPLTM

-827 HYWPDNPLEA
+827 HYWPDDPLEA
-837 VATNRAKPR
+837 IATNRAKPRV

>member
-7 INVIIPELQQ
+7 IQAIIPQVQQ

-42 MLEEPWLD
+42 MLEQPWLD

-65 SAAARMA
+65 SAASRMA
-72 ASLGEKTGETIGYRV
+72 ATLGEKAGQTVGYRV
-87 RMDTRVSKATR
+87 RMDTRVSPATR

-163 PAPVCSLLG
+163 PEPVCRMLG
-172 EETRVVNC
+172 EDTQVVHC
-180 AGRTF
+180 KGRTF
-185 PVDTRYVPKPAAVE
+185 PVETKYAGKPAAVE
-199 LESWTARTIIRALS
+199 IESWTARTIIRALS
-213 EEEGDILVFLPGAR
+213 EEQGDVLVFLPGAR

-232 ERELLQVLQA
+232 ERELLQA
-242 SLPAQVNIHTLYGSM
+242 SLPPQVLVHTLYGSM

-269 VDGWR
+269 AGGWR
-274 KVVLSTAIAE
+274 KVVLSTSIAE

-315 VTLPASKASADQ
+315 VTQPVSKASADQ

-351 LPEAARPEIT
+351 LPEATRPEIT

-382 LRWLDTPPDAA
+382 LSWLDTPPDAA

-409 AGRIMPF
+409 AGRLTPF

-443 YASTLAALLQEPAGS
+443 YASTLAALLQEPAGL
-458 RSSSSA
+458 RSSSA

-483 GRSSAMPQAA
+483 GSSGGPPAA

-511 LRSAL
+511 LCSAL
-516 GSPAADPVRPDE
+516 GNAAADPVRPDE

-550 RYLLSSGRGVRLVS
+550 RYLLSSGRGVRLAGA
-564 TESLSRSAYLV
+564 ESLSRSAYLV

-594 QEQTML
+594 QEQAML

-612 VAWDRTTKSVRAH
+612 VAWDRTTRSVRAH
-625 KRQRIGVLIIKEST
+625 KRQRIGAIMIKESM
-639 IVKPPEDQVLEAL
+639 IAQPPEDQVLEAL

-657 LEGSDILPWSK
+657 LEGLDILPWSK
-668 TSRQVADRMRFLHLH
+668 TSRQLAERMRFLHLH
-683 LPDWPDLIEDHLTD
+683 MPDWPDLIENHLTD
-697 ELSEQLAPYLTGMR
+697 ELQEQLAPYLAGMR
-711 SATDLKRLSMHD
+711 SAADLKKLSMHD
-723 VLLGGLSWTQRQ
+723 VLLGGLSWAQRQ

-742 THIRVPSGSRI
+742 THIQVPSGSRI
-753 PVDYSNPEDPILSVR
+753 PVDYSNPEDPILAVR

-774 QHETPRIGGGL
+774 QQETPHIGGGR

-837 VATNRAKPR
+837 IATNRAKPRTT

>member
-1 MYTDLP
+1 MKTDLP
-7 INVIIPELQQ
+7 IQQIIPELRQ
-17 LFRDQDTGVLI
+17 LFQEKDTGVLI

-42 MLEEPWLD
+42 LLEEPWVA
-50 GKKIIMLEPRRLAAR
+50 GRKIIMLEPRRLAAR

-72 ASLGEKTGETIGYRV
+72 ASLGEKVGLTVGYRV
-87 RMDTRVSKATR
+87 RMDTRVSQSTR

-115 GLEDTAMIIFDEF
+115 GMEDTAMIIFDEF

-163 PAPVCSLLG
+163 PTPVCALLG
-172 EETRVVNC
+172 EGTIWIDC
-180 AGRTF
+180 PGRTF
-185 PVDTRYVPKPAAVE
+185 PVETRYVSKPASEQIETFTAQAVVK
-199 LESWTARTIIRALS
+199 ALA
-213 EEEGDILVFLPGAR
+213 EQEGDVLVFLPGAK

-232 ERELLQVLQA
+232 EREL
-242 SLPAQVNIHTLYGSM
+242 SNRMIPAHVKVHALYGSM
-257 SAEKQDEAIRPA
+257 PVERQDEAVRPA
-269 VDGWR
+269 DEGKR
-274 KVVLSTAIAE
+274 KVVLSTSIAE
-284 SSLTLPG
+284 SSLTLAG

-302 ASAFSPRTGMSRL
+302 ASVFSPRTGMSRL
-315 VTLPASKASADQ
+315 VTLPVSKASADQ

-342 LWSEEAHGA
+342 LWSEEAHGV
-351 LPEAARPEIT
+351 LPDAAKPEIA

-382 LRWLDTPPDAA
+382 LQWLDTPPAAA
-393 YAQAQA
+393 YGQAQA
-399 LLRQLGGLDD
+399 LLRQLGGLDES
-409 AGRIMPF
+409 GRITPF

-443 YASTLAALLQEPAGS
+443 YASMLAALLQEPAGL
-458 RSSSSA
+458 RSSGSA
-464 SAGGA
+464 GA
-469 GTDLRPRVEALLAA
+469 GTDLRPRVEALLTAD
-483 GRSSAMPQAA
+483 SSGMPQAA
-493 AAGADGA
+493 ASDADVA

-511 LRSAL
+511 LRLAL
-516 GSPAADPVRPDE
+516 GPAADPVRPDE
-528 DSCGLLLSFAYP
+528 DSCGWLLSFAYP

-550 RYLLSSGRGVRLVS
+550 RYLLSSGRGVRLAA

-594 QEQTML
+594 QEKRL
-600 RAAQHLLHEEVL
+600 LDFGPHLLHEEVQ
-612 VAWDRTTKSVRAH
+612 VAWDRNTRSVRAH
-625 KRQRIGVLIIKEST
+625 RRLQIGAITLKESS
-639 IVKPPEDQVLEAL
+639 IAQPPEDQVLEAL

-657 LEGSDILPWSK
+657 IEGLDCLPWTKS
-668 TSRQVADRMRFLHLH
+668 SRQLADRMRFLHHH
-683 LPDWPDLIEDHLTD
+683 LPEWPDLIEDHLTE
-697 ELSEQLAPYLTGMR
+697 ELAEHLSPFLTGMR
-711 SATDLKRLSMHD
+711 SAADLKRLSMQD
-723 VLLGGLSWTQRQ
+723 VLLGGLSWEQRQ
-735 QLDEEAP
+735 QLDREAP
-742 THIRVPSGSRI
+742 THIQVPSGSRI
-753 PVDYSNPEDPILSVR
+753 PVDYSRPEDPTLAVR

-774 QHETPRIGGGL
+774 QQETPRIGGGR
-785 VPVTL
+785 VPLTI

-827 HYWPDNPLEA
+827 HYWPDDPLEA
-837 VATNRAKPR
+837 IATNRAKPRI